1 MEAIVFA
8 ADPITWKSQ
17 DPVWVEQWP
26 LHKEKLLAAKALIFE
41 QLELGHIEPS
51 NSPWNTPIFVIK
63 KKSGKRR
70 LLQDLRAINATMED
84 MGALQP
90 GLPSPVAV
98 PEGYNIIV
106 IDLQDC
112 FFTTPLNPEDK
123 KRFAF
128 SLPSENL
135 KQPYLRFQWKVLPQG
150 MKNSP
155 TLCQKFVNAA
165 LQDIRVKYEHVYMI
179 HYMDDIL
186 IAHPDRV
193 HLQTVLQDLTQALT
207 DRGLKI
213 APEKIQINPPITYL
227 GRVINSETVTHTPLQ
242 LRKDHLITLNDYQ
255 KLLGDI
261 NWIRPYLKLTTAELK
276 PLFNILRG
284 DPDPTS
290 KRQLTAEAQEA
301 LGKVEAA
308 LSNSYVKRIDLTMTW
323 QFLCLATPVAPTGVL
338 WQGGPLEW
346 IHLPTQAKKVVA
358 SYPGS
363 IATLMLKGR
372 KRSIELFGKEPSEI
386 VIPYNKEQ
394 LDALLM
400 FDEDW
405 QIAIGNYCGQ
415 ILHHLP
421 SHVLLNFMSNHPVIF
436 PVRCKQFPISDAQV
450 VFTDGS
456 ANGRAS
462 IVTRDHQKLL
472 ETQETSAQRAE
483 ITAVIEAFVMFAEK
497 EFNLYS
503 DSQYVVRL
511 FPHIETAVLPE
522 NKTAIYHLLTRLQQ
536 QIWKR
541 NRAFFIGHIRAH
553 SGLPGPLNALNELA
567 DSLTRISV
575 ASVFE
580 EARASHSLHHQN
592 ATALRYQFQIPRE
605 SAREIVRSCSH
616 CPTTVNALPL
626 GVNPRGLKPNALW
639 QMDVTHVSSFGK
651 LSFVH
656 VTVDTFSHV
665 IIATARTGEAVKD
678 VIQHL
683 FTCFSYLGLPKALKT
698 DNAPAYTSKSFQQ
711 FCTRFQIKHNTGIP
725 YNPQGQAIVERAHQT
740 LKIHIQKLKEGEFKY
755 SSPHQILKHALF
767 VINNLNTDSSGNT
780 AMLRHWCPEQ
790 LNAKPLVKWRDLL
803 SGQWKGPDPLL
814 TSGRGYACVF
824 PQDADAPIWVPD
836 RLIRHVSA
844 PRISESPATAI
855 SKKEETPSSSAPPAS
870 TGNAADPRTADIGDP
885 G

>member
-26 LHKEKLLAAKALIFE
+26 LTKEKLLAAKALISE

-63 KKSGKRR
+63 KKSGKWR

-90 GLPSPVAV
+90 GLPSPVAI

-112 FFTTPLNPEDK
+112 FFTIPLNVEDK

-128 SLPSENL
+128 SLPAENF
-135 KQPYLRFQWKVLPQG
+135 KQPHLRFQWKVLPQG

-165 LQDIRVKYEHVYMI
+165 IENIRAKYEQLYMI

-186 IAHPDRV
+186 IAHPDRA

-213 APEKIQINPPITYL
+213 APEKIQVNPPITYL
-227 GRVINSETVTHTPLQ
+227 GRVINSETVTHAPLK
-242 LRKDHLITLNDYQ
+242 LRKDHLVTLNDYQ

-290 KRQLTAEAQEA
+290 KRQLTVEAQEA
-301 LGKVEAA
+301 LEKVEAA
-308 LSNSYVKRIDLTMTW
+308 LSDSYVKRVNLQTNR
-323 QFLCLATPVAPTGVL
+323 QFLCLATPTAPTGVL
-338 WQGGPLEW
+338 WQNGPLEW
-346 IHLPTQAKKVVA
+346 VHLPAQPKKVVA
-358 SYPGS
+358 SYPGL
-363 IATLMLKGR
+363 IATLILKGR
-372 KRSIELFGKEPSEI
+372 KRSIELFGKEPAEI

-405 QIAIGNYCGQ
+405 QIAIGNYFGQ

-421 SHVLLNFMSNHPVIF
+421 SHVLLNFMSKHPVIF
-436 PVRCKQFPISDAQV
+436 PVRCKYSPISDAQM

-462 IVTRDHQKLL
+462 IVTKDQRKVLH
-472 ETQETSAQRAE
+472 TQETSAQRAE
-483 ITAVIEAFVMFAEK
+483 LRAVIEAFVMFAEE

-522 NKTAIYHLLTRLQQ
+522 NKTAIFHLLTKLQQ

-541 NRAFFIGHIRAH
+541 SRAYFIGHIRAH
-553 SGLPGPLNALNELA
+553 SGLPGPLNALNDLA
-567 DSLTRISV
+567 DSLTKVTV
-575 ASVFE
+575 ASAFE

-605 SAREIVRSCSH
+605 SAQEIVRSCSH
-616 CPTTVNALPL
+616 CPTTVNSLPM

-639 QMDVTHVSSFGK
+639 QMDVTHISSFAK

-683 FTCFSYLGLPKALKT
+683 FTCFSYMGLPKALKT
-698 DNAPAYTSKSFQQ
+698 DNAPAYTSKSFQE
-711 FCTRFQIKHNTGIP
+711 FCLKFQIKQH
-725 YNPQGQAIVERAHQT
+725 
-740 LKIHIQKLKEGEFKY
+740 
-755 SSPHQILKHALF
+755 
-767 VINNLNTDSSGNT
+767 
-780 AMLRHWCPEQ
+780 RH
-790 LNAKPLVKWRDLL
+790 PL
-803 SGQWKGPDPLL
+803 
-814 TSGRGYACVF
+814 
-824 PQDADAPIWVPD
+824 
-836 RLIRHVSA
+836 
-844 PRISESPATAI
+844 
-855 SKKEETPSSSAPPAS
+855 
-870 TGNAADPRTADIGDP
+870 
-885 G
+885 

>member
-1 MEAIVFA
+1 M
-8 ADPITWKSQ
+8 
-17 DPVWVEQWP
+17 
-26 LHKEKLLAAKALIFE
+26 LISE
-41 QLELGHIEPS
+41 QLQLGHIEPS
-51 NSPWNTPIFVIK
+51 NNPWNTPIFVIK
-63 KKSGKRR
+63 KKSGKWR

-98 PEGYNIIV
+98 PEGHNIIV

-112 FFTTPLNPEDK
+112 FFTIPLNAEDK

-128 SLPSENL
+128 SLPAENF
-135 KQPYLRFQWKVLPQG
+135 KQPHLRFQWKVLPQG

-165 LQDIRVKYEHVYMI
+165 IENIRAKYEQLYMI

-186 IAHPDRV
+186 IAHPDRA

-213 APEKIQINPPITYL
+213 APEKIQVNPPITYL
-227 GRVINSETVTHTPLQ
+227 GRVINSETVTHAPLK
-242 LRKDHLITLNDYQ
+242 LRKDHLVTLNDYQ

-290 KRQLTAEAQEA
+290 KRQLTVEAQEA
-301 LGKVEAA
+301 LEKVEAA
-308 LSNSYVKRIDLTMTW
+308 LSDSYVKRVNLQTNR
-323 QFLCLATPVAPTGVL
+323 QFLCLATPTAPTGVL
-338 WQGGPLEW
+338 WQNGPLEW
-346 IHLPTQAKKVVA
+346 VHLPAQPKKVVA
-358 SYPGS
+358 SYPGL
-363 IATLMLKGR
+363 IATLILKGR
-372 KRSIELFGKEPSEI
+372 KRSIELFGKEPAEI

-400 FDEDW
+400 FDENW
-405 QIAIGNYCGQ
+405 QIAIGNYFGQ

-421 SHVLLNFMSNHPVIF
+421 SHVLLNFMSKHPVIF
-436 PVRCKQFPISDAQV
+436 PVRCKYSPISDAQM

-462 IVTRDHQKLL
+462 IVTKDQRKVLH
-472 ETQETSAQRAE
+472 TQETSAQRAE
-483 ITAVIEAFVMFAEK
+483 LRAVIEAFVMFAEEK
-497 EFNLYS
+497 FNLYS

-522 NKTAIYHLLTRLQQ
+522 NKTAIFHLLTKLQQ

-541 NRAFFIGHIRAH
+541 SRAYFIGHIRAH
-553 SGLPGPLNALNELA
+553 SGLPGPLNALNDLA
-567 DSLTRISV
+567 DSLTKVTV
-575 ASVFE
+575 ASAFE

-616 CPTTVNALPL
+616 CPTTVNSLPM

-639 QMDVTHVSSFGK
+639 QMDVTHISSFAK

-665 IIATARTGEAVKD
+665 IIAT
-678 VIQHL
+678 
-683 FTCFSYLGLPKALKT
+683 
-698 DNAPAYTSKSFQQ
+698 
-711 FCTRFQIKHNTGIP
+711 
-725 YNPQGQAIVERAHQT
+725 
-740 LKIHIQKLKEGEFKY
+740 
-755 SSPHQILKHALF
+755 
-767 VINNLNTDSSGNT
+767 
-780 AMLRHWCPEQ
+780 
-790 LNAKPLVKWRDLL
+790 
-803 SGQWKGPDPLL
+803 
-814 TSGRGYACVF
+814 
-824 PQDADAPIWVPD
+824 
-836 RLIRHVSA
+836 
-844 PRISESPATAI
+844 
-855 SKKEETPSSSAPPAS
+855 
-870 TGNAADPRTADIGDP
+870 
-885 G
+885 

>member
-1 MEAIVFA
+1 
-8 ADPITWKSQ
+8 
-17 DPVWVEQWP
+17 
-26 LHKEKLLAAKALIFE
+26 
-41 QLELGHIEPS
+41 
-51 NSPWNTPIFVIK
+51 
-63 KKSGKRR
+63 
-70 LLQDLRAINATMED
+70 

-90 GLPSPVAV
+90 GLPSPVAIT
-98 PEGYNIIV
+98 EGYNIIV

-112 FFTTPLNPEDK
+112 FFTILLNAEDK

-128 SLPSENL
+128 SLPAENF
-135 KQPYLRFQWKVLPQG
+135 KQPHLRFQWKVLPQG

-165 LQDIRVKYEHVYMI
+165 IEDIRAKYEQLYMI

-186 IAHPDRV
+186 IAHPDRA

-213 APEKIQINPPITYL
+213 APEKIQVNPPITYL
-227 GRVINSETVTHTPLQ
+227 GRVINSETVTHAPLK
-242 LRKDHLITLNDYQ
+242 LRKDHLVTLNDYQ

-301 LGKVEAA
+301 LEKVEAA
-308 LSNSYVKRIDLTMTW
+308 LSDSYVKRVNLQTNW
-323 QFLCLATPVAPTGVL
+323 QFLCLATPTAPTGVL
-338 WQGGPLEW
+338 WQNGPLEW
-346 IHLPTQAKKVVA
+346 VHLPTQAKKVVA
-358 SYPGS
+358 SYPGL
-363 IATLMLKGR
+363 IATLILKGR
-372 KRSIELFGKEPSEI
+372 KRSIELFGKEPAEI

-405 QIAIGNYCGQ
+405 QIAIGNYFGQ

-421 SHVLLNFMSNHPVIF
+421 SHVLLNFMSKHPVIF
-436 PVRCKQFPISDAQV
+436 PVRCKYSPISDAQM

-462 IVTRDHQKLL
+462 IVTKDQRKVLH
-472 ETQETSAQRAE
+472 TQETSAQRAE
-483 ITAVIEAFVMFAEK
+483 LTAVIEAFVMFAEE

-511 FPHIETAVLPE
+511 FPHIETAILPE
-522 NKTAIYHLLTRLQQ
+522 NKTAIFHLLTKLQQ
-536 QIWKR
+536 QIWR
-541 NRAFFIGHIRAH
+541 RSRAYFIGHIRAH
-553 SGLPGPLNALNELA
+553 SGLPGPLSALNDLA
-567 DSLTRISV
+567 DSLTKVTV
-575 ASVFE
+575 ASAFE

-592 ATALRYQFQIPRE
+592 ATALRYQFQIPRD

-616 CPTTVNALPL
+616 CPTTINSLPM

-639 QMDVTHVSSFGK
+639 QMDVTHISSFAK

-665 IIATARTGEAVKD
+665 IVATARTGEAVKD

-683 FTCFSYLGLPKALKT
+683 FTCFSYMGLPKALKT
-698 DNAPAYTSKSFQQ
+698 DNAPAYTSKSFQE
-711 FCTRFQIKHNTGIP
+711 FCLKFQIKHNTGIP

-740 LKIHIQKLKEGEFKY
+740 LKTQIQKLKEGEFKY
-755 SSPHQILKHALF
+755 SSPHHLLQHALF
-767 VINNLNTDSSGNT
+767 VINILNTDSAGMT

-790 LNAKPLVKWRDLL
+790 LNAKPLVKWKDLL

-814 TSGRGYACVF
+814 TSGRGYACIF
-824 PQDADAPIWVPD
+824 PQDADSPIWVPD

-844 PRISESPATAI
+844 SRIPGSTAAATP
-855 SKKEETPSSSAPPAS
+855 KEKRASSAFASPAS
-870 TGNAADPRTADIGDP
+870 TGNTTDIGATDIGDP

>member
-1 MEAIVFA
+1 
-8 ADPITWKSQ
+8 
-17 DPVWVEQWP
+17 
-26 LHKEKLLAAKALIFE
+26 
-41 QLELGHIEPS
+41 
-51 NSPWNTPIFVIK
+51 
-63 KKSGKRR
+63 
-70 LLQDLRAINATMED
+70 

-90 GLPSPVAV
+90 GIPSPVAI

-112 FFTTPLNPEDK
+112 FFTIPSSTEDK
-123 KRFAF
+123 KQFAF
-128 SLPSENL
+128 SLPSENF

-165 LQDIRVKYEHVYMI
+165 IEDIRAKYEQLYMI

-186 IAHPDRV
+186 IAHPDRA

-213 APEKIQINPPITYL
+213 APEKIQVNPPITYL
-227 GRVINSETVTHTPLQ
+227 GRVISSETVTHAPLK
-242 LRKDHLITLNDYQ
+242 LRKDHLVTLNDYQ

-284 DPDPTS
+284 NPDPTF

-301 LGKVEAA
+301 LEKVEAA
-308 LSNSYVKRIDLTMTW
+308 LSDSCAKRVNLQTNW
-323 QFLCLATPVAPTGVL
+323 QFLCLATPTAPTGVL
-338 WQGGPLEW
+338 WQNGPLEW
-346 IHLPTQAKKVVA
+346 VHLPAQAKKVVA
-358 SYPGS
+358 SYPGL
-363 IATLMLKGR
+363 IATLILKGR
-372 KRSIELFGKEPSEI
+372 KRSIELFGKEPAEI
-386 VIPYNKEQ
+386 VILYNKEQ

-405 QIAIGNYCGQ
+405 QIAIGNYFGQ
-415 ILHHLP
+415 VLHHLP
-421 SHVLLNFMSNHPVIF
+421 SHVLLNFMSKHPVIF
-436 PVRCKQFPISDAQV
+436 PVRCKYSPISDAQM

-462 IVTRDHQKLL
+462 IVTKDQRKVLH
-472 ETQETSAQRAE
+472 TQETSAQRAE
-483 ITAVIEAFVMFAEK
+483 LTAVIEAFVMFAEE

-511 FPHIETAVLPE
+511 FPHIETAILPE
-522 NKTAIYHLLTRLQQ
+522 NKTAIFHLLTKLQQ

-541 NRAFFIGHIRAH
+541 SRAYFIGHIRAH
-553 SGLPGPLNALNELA
+553 SGLPGPLSALNDLA
-567 DSLTRISV
+567 DSLTKVTV
-575 ASVFE
+575 ASAFE

-592 ATALRYQFQIPRE
+592 ATALRYQFQIPRD

-616 CPTTVNALPL
+616 CPTTINSLPM
-626 GVNPRGLKPNALW
+626 GVNPCGLKPNALW
-639 QMDVTHVSSFGK
+639 QMDVTHISSFAK

-665 IIATARTGEAVKD
+665 IVATARTGEAVKD

-683 FTCFSYLGLPKALKT
+683 FTCFSYMGLPKALKT
-698 DNAPAYTSKSFQQ
+698 DNAPAYTSKSFQE
-711 FCTRFQIKHNTGIP
+711 FCLKFQIKHNTGIP

-740 LKIHIQKLKEGEFKY
+740 LKTQIQKLKEGEFKY
-755 SSPHQILKHALF
+755 SSPHHLLQHALF
-767 VINNLNTDSSGNT
+767 VVNILNTDSAGMT

-790 LNAKPLVKWRDLL
+790 LNAKPLVKWKDLL

-814 TSGRGYACVF
+814 TSGRGYACIF
-824 PQDADAPIWVPD
+824 PQDADSPIWVPD

-844 PRISESPATAI
+844 SRI
-855 SKKEETPSSSAPPAS
+855 PSSTAAATPKEKRASSAFAPPAS
-870 TGNAADPRTADIGDP
+870 TGNTTDIGATDIGDP